1 VKGDLGRIVG
11 LSGLAADQFCS
22 RSDSLKK
29 QVAGSIVAAHKSK
42 SNDLNLLLLKPEII
56 ES

>member
-11 LSGLAADQFCS
+11 LSGLAPDQFCS